1 MPQVQSKL
9 IIGKKESVI
18 DELLLLNP
26 YQIPVT
32 NFVGFGESVIST
44 THKWYEDKMDSFKDA
59 LSAGI
64 NDSVTTVPVDNG
76 ALFLP
81 DSVIRVGEEL
91 MFVSAVNGNNL
102 TVVRRYGNTT
112 AAAALDN
119 AVVEIMFN
127 LKDEGSDARTSGYT
141 PRVAVENITQIFD
154 ESIKISGTA
163 QAIAQYGIDNAY
175 LLERMKKQDKLAMS
189 LENAI
194 VNGIKFEAGDKRMM
208 GGLRSMVKS
217 NVYNGG
223 NNAITFKAID
233 DMMLNL
239 FTNGAMKD
247 ATRYGL
253 MLSPTQ
259 RTALAE
265 IDKSAVR
272 ITRDDTQVGRIVE
285 SVKTNY
291 GDLPIIPNINMRAD
305 EMCILD
311 ANRTKIMPLTGRA
324 FTHTYLGATGDNI
337 KGQIVGEYTLEFKQ
351 EGAHAWFKGLKV

>member
-1 MPQVQSKL
+1 MAQQQSRM
-9 IIGKKESVI
+9 IVGKKESVI

-59 LSAGI
+59 LTAGI
-64 NDSVTTVPVDNG
+64 NNSVTTVPVDNG

-81 DSVIRVGEEL
+81 DSVIRIGEEL

-102 TVVRRYGNTT
+102 TVTRGYGNTT
-112 AAAALDN
+112 AASALDN

-141 PRVAVENITQIFD
+141 PRVAKSNITQIFD

-175 LLERMKKQDKLAMS
+175 TIERMKKQDKLAMS

-194 VNGIKFEAGDKRMM
+194 VNGINFESGDKRMM
-208 GGLRSMVKS
+208 GGLRQTIKE
-217 NVYNGG
+217 NVYNA
-223 NNAITFKAID
+223 NDAAITFKAID
-233 DMMLNL
+233 DMMLSL

-259 RTALAE
+259 RTALAA
-265 IDKSAVR
+265 IDSSAVR
-272 ITRDDTQVGRIVE
+272 INRDDKTVGRVVE

-311 ANRTKIMPLTGRA
+311 ANRTEIRPLIGREFA
-324 FTHTYLGATGDNI
+324 HTYLGITGDNM
-337 KGQIVGEYTLEFKQ
+337 KGQIVGEYTVEVKQ